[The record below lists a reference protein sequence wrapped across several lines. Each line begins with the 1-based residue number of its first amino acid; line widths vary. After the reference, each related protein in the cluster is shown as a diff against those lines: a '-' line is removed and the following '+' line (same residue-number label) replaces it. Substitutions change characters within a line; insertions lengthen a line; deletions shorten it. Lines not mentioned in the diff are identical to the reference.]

1 MTPLS
6 RISDALPILAGFPET
21 YLVYDRNVAAP
32 ASVLAGAC
40 RASMAL
46 DASEAGKTM
55 ETVLT
60 ICRWLLEEGAGRDAL
75 LVAMGGGITTDLC
88 GFAASIYKRGIRF
101 GFIPTTLL
109 AQVDAAI
116 GGKNGVNLDG
126 YKNMVG
132 VIRLPEFTLVC
143 PQLLETLLEREWKGG
158 LAELLKTFLIDN
170 SSGGYEKAVEIA
182 SRGQSACPSV
192 IPDPRPVIPDSHPVI
207 PDLIGN
213 LIAAAAAV
221 KERIIAEDL
230 YEGGLRKKLN
240 LGHTFAHAIERC
252 SHGSISHGEAVS
264 MGIIL
269 AARLSAHLGLCAPDF
284 PERLQADFEAAGLP
298 VQCPYSPAALADAME
313 KDKKASGGK
322 VDFVLLRAVGDV
334 CTVPLTVKEA
344 LDNL

>member
-1 MTPLS
+1 MTLLS
-6 RISDALPILAGFPET
+6 RISDALPILAGYPET

-46 DASEAGKTM
+46 DASEAAKTM
-55 ETVLT
+55 DTVLAV
-60 ICRWLLEEGAGRDAL
+60 CRWLLDAGAGRDAF

-132 VIRLPEFTLVC
+132 VIREPEFTLVC
-143 PQLLETLLEREWKGG
+143 PPLLETLPTREWKGG

-170 SSGGYEKAVEIA
+170 TSGGYEKAV
-182 SRGQSACPSV
+182 R
-192 IPDPRPVIPDSHPVI
+192 H

-213 LIAAAAAV
+213 LISVAAAV
-221 KERIIAEDL
+221 KERIVAEDL
-230 YEGGLRKKLN
+230 YERGERKKLN

-252 SHGSISHGEAVS
+252 SGGSISHGEAVS

-269 AARLSAHLGLCAPDF
+269 AARLSARLGLCAPEL
-284 PERLQADFEAAGLP
+284 PARLQADFEAAGLP
-298 VQCPYSPAALADAME
+298 VQCPYSPETLAEAME
-313 KDKKASGGK
+313 KDKKAFGGK
-322 VDFVLLRAVGDV
+322 VNFVLLRAVGEV
-334 CTVPLTVKEA
+334 CTVPLTVQEA
-344 LDNL
+344 IDNL

>member
-55 ETVLT
+55 DTVLT
-60 ICRWLLEEGAGRDAL
+60 VCRWLLEECSGLFAL

-126 YKNMVG
+126 YKNMIG
-132 VIRLPEFTLVC
+132 VIREPEFTLVC
-143 PQLLETLLEREWKGG
+143 PQLLETLPEREWKGG

-170 SSGGYEKAVEIA
+170 SSGGYEKAVEI
-182 SRGQSACPSV
+182 SPRGHSALV
-192 IPDPRPVIPDSHPVI
+192 EMT
-207 PDLIGN
+207 IGN

-221 KERIIAEDL
+221 KERIVAEDL
-230 YEGGLRKKLN
+230 YEGGPRKKLN

-298 VQCPYSPAALADAME
+298 VQCPYSPEALAEAME

-334 CTVPLTVKEA
+334 CIVPLTVKEA